1 MTAHEL
7 VQGRIHRT
15 HEFRISIPPYLPLFP
30 FTLSL
35 SIMVARSHSSPSLT
49 FHFPPSLARSAV
61 LEKEKGRGK
70 LGSFC
75 VRGDKDKFSFPPSPS
90 FSGRPT
96 DRPGTTDSGQGG
108 GREGYR
114 NGDAAR
120 PTDLIK
126 MGRKRSHPFFPL
138 FGLTDLGCQIWETVR
153 ARGWMSKPNMLET
166 PSPAMDKDFQASFG
180 AIVSTYFSS
189 QPRSANEVNAS
200 RA

>member
-1 MTAHEL
+1 MSFES
-7 VQGRIHRT
+7 VR
-15 HEFRISIPPYLPLFP
+15 IPPYLPLFP

-35 SIMVARSHSSPSLT
+35 SLHHGCTLPFISISD
-49 FHFPPSLARSAV
+49 FPLSTLAPSLARSAV

-138 FGLTDLGCQIWETVR
+138 LGLTDLGCQIWETVR